1 MAQTAYM
8 TVASAIDGLAR
19 SGFREHFQMK
29 AGKLLALDS
38 GKTFN
43 APELMIRAYHR
54 FEGASDPDDMAIV
67 YAIESHS
74 GVRGTLVDAFG
85 VYADPAVGVFLEGVP
100 FRKAAQVGAVQAA
113 RARALGWPGSARPR
127 RPLREPF
134 VFGPRNHPA
143 VVGSLAATTPRT
155 ARYDYGFPLPASGD
169 PWQDD
174 GGED

>member
-1 MAQTAYM
+1 MAQTGYM
-8 TVASAIDGLAR
+8 TLASAVDGLAR
-19 SGFREHFQMK
+19 SGFHEHFQMK
-29 AGKLLALDS
+29 GGNLLALDS
-38 GKTFN
+38 GKAFN
-43 APELMIRAYHR
+43 APELVIRAYHR
-54 FEGASDPDDMAIV
+54 FEGVSDPDDMAIV

-85 VYADPAVGVFLEGVP
+85 VYADPAIGVFLEGVP
-100 FRKAAQVGAVQAA
+100 IRRAAQVGASPQPRHGAFG
-113 RARALGWPGSARPR
+113 RPGSARTH

-134 VFGPRNHPA
+134 VFGPRHHPA

-155 ARYDYGFPLPASGD
+155 ARYDYGFPVPAPGD

>member
-1 MAQTAYM
+1 MAETGYA
-8 TVASAIDGLAR
+8 TLAGAVDDLAG
-19 SGFREHFQMK
+19 SGFREHFQMR
-29 AGKLLALDS
+29 AGKLLALGS
-38 GKTFN
+38 GNAFN
-43 APELMIRAYHR
+43 ATELEIRAYHR
-54 FEGASDPDDMAIV
+54 FEGVSDPDDMAIV

-100 FRKAAQVGAVQAA
+100 IRKGAQAGPLQAAQPRTAGRPGGA
-113 RARALGWPGSARPR
+113 RTR

-134 VFGPRNHPA
+134 VFGPRDHPV
-143 VVGSLAATTPRT
+143 VVGSLAAATPRT
-155 ARYDYGFPLPASGD
+155 ARYDYGFPVPASGD

>member
-1 MAQTAYM
+1 MAQTGYM
-8 TVASAIDGLAR
+8 TLASAVDDLAR

-29 AGKLLALDS
+29 AGKLLGLDS

-54 FEGASDPDDMAIV
+54 FEGDSDPDDMAIV

-74 GVRGTLVDAFG
+74 GVQGTLVDAFG

-100 FRKAAQVGAVQAA
+100 I
-113 RARALGWPGSARPR
+113 R
-127 RPLREPF
+127 RPAQADASPAAPPRPVGRPGVAITRRPMREPF
-134 VFGPRNHPA
+134 VFGPRNRPIA
-143 VVGSLAATTPRT
+143 VGSLAATTPRT
-155 ARYDYGFPLPASGD
+155 ARYDYGLPVPLSGD

>member
-1 MAQTAYM
+1 MAQTGYM
-8 TVASAIDGLAR
+8 TLASAVDGLAR

-43 APELMIRAYHR
+43 APDLVIRAYHR
-54 FEGASDPDDMAIV
+54 FEGVSDPDDMAIV

-100 FRKAAQVGAVQAA
+100 IRKARAGWRVTGRATPTRRPTGCCAHAQAA
-113 RARALGWPGSARPR
+113 A
-127 RPLREPF
+127 
-134 VFGPRNHPA
+134 
-143 VVGSLAATTPRT
+143 
-155 ARYDYGFPLPASGD
+155 
-169 PWQDD
+169 
-174 GGED
+174 

>member
-1 MAQTAYM
+1 MAQTGYM
-8 TVASAIDGLAR
+8 TLASAVDDLAR
-19 SGFREHFQMK
+19 AGFGEHFQMK

-43 APELMIRAYHR
+43 AAELVIRAYHR
-54 FEGASDPDDMAIV
+54 FEGVSDPDDMAIV

-100 FRKAAQVGAVQAA
+100 IRKAAQAGASPAAPPRPVGRPGV
-113 RARALGWPGSARPR
+113 ALTR

-143 VVGSLAATTPRT
+143 TVRPLAATTPRT
-155 ARYDYGFPLPASGD
+155 ARYDYGFAAPASGD

-174 GGED
+174 GGGD

>member
-1 MAQTAYM
+1 MAQTEYM
-8 TVASAIDGLAR
+8 TLASAVEGLAR

-43 APELMIRAYHR
+43 APELEIRAYHR
-54 FEGASDPDDMAIV
+54 FEGNSDPDDMAIV

-85 VYADPAVGVFLEGVP
+85 VYADPAVGDFLEGVP
-100 FRKAAQVGAVQAA
+100 IRKGAQDGASRAALPRAAGRPGGAPAH
-113 RARALGWPGSARPR
+113 RPT
-127 RPLREPF
+127 REPF
-134 VFGPRNHPA
+134 VFGPRNHP
-143 VVGSLAATTPRT
+143 VTVGPLAAALPRT
-155 ARYDYGFPLPASGD
+155 ARYDYGFPVPVSGD